1 MPYDFKQVH
10 DLESLMHYCSC
21 ELNWPID
28 VEWLD
33 EIDDIVYD
41 LSADDLGIKES
52 EFPQIVSVKQLRPFY
67 ENQPW
72 GIFAVC
78 FDSKTIEVSAIR
90 RILRSLIPTKNSMD
104 KKTWDYKH
112 LLFVCFWGENT
123 YRTVGFIGFEDN
135 ENGLPYIKSV
145 YCAPQVEE
153 RNQIENVETKIK
165 KLSWPADCENSTW
178 IEEWIN
184 DQALRNRQVI
194 RDTQSLTQILAEKAF
209 EIASTIE

>member
-67 ENQPW
+67 EN
-72 GIFAVC
+72 
-78 FDSKTIEVSAIR
+78 
-90 RILRSLIPTKNSMD
+90 
-104 KKTWDYKH
+104 
-112 LLFVCFWGENT
+112 
-123 YRTVGFIGFEDN
+123 
-135 ENGLPYIKSV
+135 
-145 YCAPQVEE
+145 
-153 RNQIENVETKIK
+153 
-165 KLSWPADCENSTW
+165 
-178 IEEWIN
+178 
-184 DQALRNRQVI
+184 
-194 RDTQSLTQILAEKAF
+194 
-209 EIASTIE
+209 